1 MEKKFKRTTVTS
13 ALPYANGPVHIG
25 HLAGVYVPADIYVRY
40 LRLKK
45 EDVLFIGGSDEHGV
59 PITIR
64 AKKEGIT
71 PQDVV
76 EAWKRGE
83 INRFKVRMYRNTARR
98 CGYPEREKC
107 FDDALKII
115 DELRKAEKEAEKK

>member
-1 MEKKFKRTTVTS
+1 MKYF
-13 ALPYANGPVHIG
+13 
-25 HLAGVYVPADIYVRY
+25 
-40 LRLKK
+40 
-45 EDVLFIGGSDEHGV
+45 
-59 PITIR
+59 
-64 AKKEGIT
+64 T

-83 INRFKVRMYRNTARR
+83 INRFKVRMNRNTARS

-115 DELRKAEKEAEKK
+115 DELRKAEKE